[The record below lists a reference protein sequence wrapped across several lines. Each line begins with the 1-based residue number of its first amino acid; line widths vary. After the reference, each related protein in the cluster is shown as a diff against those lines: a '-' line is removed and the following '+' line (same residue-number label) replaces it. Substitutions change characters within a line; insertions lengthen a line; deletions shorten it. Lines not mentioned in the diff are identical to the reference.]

1 MFDPTIVLSAGAGLL
16 LVAGFSFKATHDRL
30 ARLDERCNTAWADI
44 DTQLKHRHA
53 IVPGLIEVT
62 RAMAAHEK
70 AIIAEVCKAQD
81 ATKNGAEPG
90 RRLLAEK
97 LFGESVG
104 KLITV
109 SMQYPEIKA
118 SARFQDLARE
128 LAHVEELITGA
139 RRFYNMAV
147 GEYNAARRSMTGKLV
162 GSVFA
167 QAPREPFDLGID
179 RVAMDEPMT
188 VRL

>member
-1 MFDPTIVLSAGAGLL
+1 MFDPTILLASGAGLAVL
-16 LVAGFSFKATHDRL
+16 GGLSFKARHDRL
-30 ARLDERCNTAWADI
+30 VRLDERCSTAWADI
-44 DTQLKHRHA
+44 DTQLRHRHS
-53 IVPGLIEVT
+53 IVPGLVEVT

-70 AIIAEVCKAQD
+70 SIIADVCHAQD
-81 ATKNGAEPG
+81 ATRNGAEPG

-109 SMQYPEIKA
+109 SMQYPEIRT
-118 SARFQDLARE
+118 SARFQELARE
-128 LAHVEELITGA
+128 LAHVEEMITA
-139 RRFYNMAV
+139 SRRFYNMAV
-147 GEYNAARRSMTGKLV
+147 GEYNTARRSITGKLV
-162 GSVFA
+162 AVFFG

-179 RVAMDEPMT
+179 RVALDEPMT

>member
-1 MFDPTIVLSAGAGLL
+1 MDPTFLLYAGGGAVAVVGL
-16 LVAGFSFKATHDRL
+16 SFKLMHDRL

-44 DTQLKHRHA
+44 DTQLKHRHS

-70 AIIAEVCKAQD
+70 GIISDVCAAQD
-81 ATKNGAEPG
+81 ATKTGVEPG

-97 LFGESVG
+97 LFGQSVE
-104 KLITV
+104 KLVSV

-118 SARFQDLARE
+118 SARFQELARE
-128 LAHVEELITGA
+128 LAHVEEMITAA

-162 GSVFA
+162 AIFFSQKV
-167 QAPREPFDLGID
+167 REPFDLGID
-179 RVAMDEPMT
+179 RMAMDEPLI